1 MKKII
6 FLFISVF
13 FYDGAGAQESPKRIN
28 YDSLKVMPPF
38 QYYTIEGNAFTQAD
52 LKKKKQTVF
61 IFIKMGCPYCAE
73 ELEIIKKNISDF
85 SNTQFYLVSRADSSE
100 LKKFY
105 SDYALIMYPQINILW
120 DKDRKYYKYTIARVT
135 PSIHIYDNKKRL
147 LIFSEGVMNKVELSK
162 YID

>member
-1 MKKII
+1 MKKNI
-6 FLFISVF
+6 FLFITVLLSI
-13 FYDGAGAQESPKRIN
+13 YGTAQESAKRIN

-38 QYYTIEGNAFTQAD
+38 QYYTIDGNAFTQAD

-73 ELEIIKKNISDF
+73 EIEIIKKNINDF
-85 SNTQFYLVSRADSSE
+85 SHTQFYLISRADSSE

-120 DKDRKYYKYTIARVT
+120 DKDRRYYKYTIARVT
-135 PSIHIYDNKKRL
+135 PSIHIYDKKKRL
-147 LIFSEGVMNKVELSK
+147 LIFSEGVMNKEELLK